1 VRVGDW
7 KLVAEHN
14 KPWELYHIAQDRSEQ
29 HDLSQQ
35 DPERVKQMTALY
47 DAYAARANVEPW
59 EKVTP
64 KKQSKAGKKGK
75 GKKK

>member
-1 VRVGDW
+1 
-7 KLVAEHN
+7 
-14 KPWELYHIAQDRSEQ
+14 
-29 HDLSQQ
+29 
-35 DPERVKQMTALY
+35 MTALY